1 MQKRTGS
8 TLGESVRM
16 TQNTPT
22 PHGAGGIDKL
32 WMVEVKIIST
42 AFSHKWHGYAATE
55 DQARERGHKA
65 AGQTW
70 PGFGRCVR
78 SVSQVSA

>member
-1 MQKRTGS
+1 MHAKT
-8 TLGESVRM
+8 TLCSSGRM
-16 TQNTPT
+16 TPIPPI

-32 WMVEVKIIST
+32 WVVDVQIMGT
-42 AFSHKWHGYAATE
+42 AYIHKWHGYAATE

-78 SVSQVSA
+78 SVQQVSA